1 MHSKKTCYE
10 FRLRK
15 EKEEMNKM
23 WLLVRWQRIDTH
35 FWETLD
41 HDPAPRW
48 DQCVPYRSVFYSV
61 VDSWHFWHGSG
72 SVPLTDWL
80 HCLSV
85 IFKMLK
91 NIYFSTFSYYTF
103 WRYIYIS
110 LGLKDKKL
118 KRCHKTVEI
127 KVFLTLSLYTGMIR
141 TRKNKDETYRSRS
154 TTLQYTVLYVGQ
166 RSNTKIQKQVYI
178 H

>member
-1 MHSKKTCYE
+1 
-10 FRLRK
+10 
-15 EKEEMNKM
+15 M

-41 HDPAPRW
+41 HD
-48 DQCVPYRSVFYSV
+48 
-61 VDSWHFWHGSG
+61 FWHGSG

-103 WRYIYIS
+103 WSYIYTPFF
-110 LGLKDKKL
+110 KDKS
-118 KRCHKTVEI
+118 HK
-127 KVFLTLSLYTGMIR
+127 KSQNSWNKAFSQFSLFLLDDLGGSGSGSRSTLRSVQIMTDPGGPKTYG
-141 TRKNKDETYRSRS
+141 TYRSGS
-154 TTLQYTVLYVGQ
+154 ATLVLFLYYLIQMRILGSKIRHIQYIDPDPAFFFLWSK
-166 RSNTKIQKQVYI
+166 RC
-178 H
+178 